1 MFLEEYVLMKRKTKK
16 PPYIKG
22 GAKSKFFVGGVAE
35 WEQSLS
41 LLPGAKALRV
51 KGFFAWLPGR
61 AAGIKG
67 AMRPSKS
74 GIFIL
79 LSVSLA
85 FLFLIHFL
93 LSFLVKRKRKRR
105 PSPNHP
111 AKKQIWPVFRAK
123 FGRRAKSGVFIL
135 LSVSFAFLSLFASFS
150 SFFSREKKEKKKIP
164 SFT

>member
-22 GAKSKFFVGGVAE
+22 GAKSKIFVGGVAE

-67 AMRPSKS
+67 VMRPS
-74 GIFIL
+74 
-79 LSVSLA
+79 
-85 FLFLIHFL
+85 
-93 LSFLVKRKRKRR
+93 
-105 PSPNHP
+105 
-111 AKKQIWPVFRAK
+111 
-123 FGRRAKSGVFIL
+123 KSGVFIL

-150 SFFSREKKEKKKIP
+150 SFFSREKKEKKKIQP
-164 SFT
+164 